1 MNSLCYDPLPMPP
14 PFSLNCP
21 IEELYKY
28 KLARFGQT
36 LSHKLALEVASHFG
50 KKDYRNPTVED
61 LLSYLPLRYEDRSN
75 PAQISDLAEGMEASL
90 ELVVKVAGG
99 YQVRSRRTSG
109 RSQLFIFEVT
119 ATDPGRTGRPVV
131 VWWFV
136 SGTHA
141 HDIIDYYNKRF
152 TSGARFIT
160 FGKWEWDKRRASFAL
175 RLNKPA
181 DELEMLPAAPGRE
194 TEKATVAEDSKTNE
208 KFELDTLDAGDP
220 SLAVIHTGRRVPVY
234 RKLGEFSSKRVREII
249 HAVLARLPDSA
260 FPESLPPDLLQR
272 QKLIA
277 RAAAMRQIHFPPETT
292 LLALYDQARSPA
304 HLRLI
309 FEDLFWVALA
319 ICLKRGKR
327 VKEKKGAVIKLDQA
341 TKLRIGSVLPFKLTD
356 AQRRVV
362 KEIFRDLKSDA
373 PMNRLLQGDVGSG
386 KTIVALI
393 AMLATM
399 ESGYQTALMAPTEIL
414 AEQHARHIKRLLA
427 KSPYRVELLTGSL
440 RAAEKRRLQVELSAG
455 EVHLCI
461 GTHAMI
467 QDAVSFK
474 NLGLAVIDEQHR
486 FGVMQRA
493 ELRARGFNPDV
504 LVMSATPIPRSL
516 TMTIYGDLDVSV
528 IDEMPPGRTPVETR
542 VFSEEQRPEVKELIS
557 RELKAGRQVYV
568 VYPLVEES
576 EKMDLKDA
584 TQRYEYLRD
593 KVFRKSSVG
602 LVHGKMKAADK
613 EEVMLR
619 FVAGEIQI
627 LVSTTVIEVGV
638 DVPNA
643 SVMIVEHAERFGL
656 SQLHQLRGRVGR
668 GAEKSYCVLL
678 TSNKKSTLANERLG
692 IMEKTNDGFVI
703 AEKDL
708 ELRGPGEL
716 LGTRQSGLP
725 EFRVANIVRDQQF
738 LQAAR
743 KEAEFYLAQGEKASE
758 TVKMIERIKADAR
771 FGLAAVG

>member
-1 MNSLCYDPLPMPP
+1 MTA
-14 PFSLNCP
+14 PFSLSTP
-21 IEELYKY
+21 IDELYRY
-28 KLARFGQT
+28 RLARLGQN
-36 LSHKLALEVASHFG
+36 LSHKLAHALRNHVG
-50 KKDYRNPTVED
+50 KKDKSTATVED
-61 LLSYLPLRYEDRSN
+61 LLNYLPMRYEDRSN
-75 PAQISDLAEGMEASL
+75 PARIRDLTEGIEASL

-99 YQVRSRRTSG
+99 YQVRNRSSFG
-109 RSQLFIFEVT
+109 RSKLFIFEVT
-119 ATDPGRTGRPVV
+119 ATDPDKTGRPVV

-136 SGTHA
+136 SGSNA
-141 HDIIDYYNKRF
+141 YDIVNYYTKRF
-152 TSGARFIT
+152 SRGARFIT
-160 FGKWEWDKRRASFAL
+160 FGRWEWDNRRGTFAL

-181 DELEMLPAAPGRE
+181 DELEMLPSVQGPGDAAPKGEGENE
-194 TEKATVAEDSKTNE
+194 TDSMENGV
-208 KFELDTLDAGDP
+208 DTEEESSDP
-220 SLAVIHTGRRVPVY
+220 ALASIHVGRRVPIY
-234 RKLGEFSSKRVREII
+234 RKLGEFSSKRVREIV
-249 HAVLARLPDSA
+249 HAALALLPDSA
-260 FPESLPPDLLQR
+260 IPETLPDDLRQR
-272 QKLIA
+272 RKLIA
-277 RAAAMRQIHFPPETT
+277 RADALRKIHFPSEDTP
-292 LLALYDQARSPA
+292 LALYDQARSPA

-319 ICLKRGKR
+319 ISLKRGR
-327 VKEKKGAVIKLDQA
+327 RIKEPKGAAIKIDQA
-341 TKLRIGSVLPFKLTD
+341 TKLRIASVLPFKLTD

-393 AMLATM
+393 SMLATM

-414 AEQHARHIKRLLA
+414 AEQHARNIKRLLA
-427 KSPYRVELLTGSL
+427 KTPYRVELLTGSL
-440 RAAEKRRLQVELSAG
+440 RAAEKRALQSDLAAG
-455 EVHLCI
+455 EIHACI

-467 QDAVSFK
+467 QEAVSFK

-504 LVMSATPIPRSL
+504 LVMTATPIPRSL

-528 IDEMPPGRTPVETR
+528 IDQMPPGRTPVETQ
-542 VFSEEQRPEVKELIS
+542 VLGEEQRIDAKKLIS
-557 RELKAGRQVYV
+557 REVRAGRQVYV

-576 EKMDLKDA
+576 EKIDLKNA

-593 KVFRKSSVG
+593 TVFPRFSVG
-602 LVHGKMKAADK
+602 LVHGKMKTADK
-613 EEVMLR
+613 EEVMRR
-619 FVAGEIQI
+619 FVAGEIDI

-643 SVMIVEHAERFGL
+643 SVMVVEHAERFGL

-668 GAEKSYCVLL
+668 GAERSYCVLL
-678 TSNKKSTLANERLG
+678 TSDKKTAVANERLG
-692 IMEKTNDGFVI
+692 IMAKTNDGFVI

-716 LGTRQSGLP
+716 LGTKQSGLP
-725 EFRVANIVRDQQF
+725 EFRVANLVRDQQF
-738 LQAAR
+738 LEGAR
-743 KEAEFYLAQGEKASE
+743 KEAEFYLAKGEKSAE
-758 TVKMIERIKADAR
+758 TSKMIQRIKADAR

>member
-1 MNSLCYDPLPMPP
+1 MLP
-14 PFSLNCP
+14 PFSLETP
-21 IEELYKY
+21 IEELYKHR
-28 KLARFGQT
+28 LARFGQT
-36 LSHKLALEVASHFG
+36 LSHKLALELASHSG
-50 KKDYRNPTVED
+50 KKDYRSTTIDD
-61 LLSYLPLRYEDRSN
+61 LLNYLPMRYEDRSN
-75 PAQISDLAEGMEASL
+75 PARIRDLTDGLEASL
-90 ELVVKVAGG
+90 ELVVKIAGAF
-99 YQVRSRRTSG
+99 QVKNRRSYG
-109 RSQLFIFEVT
+109 RSSLFIFEIT
-119 ATDPGRTGRPVV
+119 ATDPERTGRPIV

-136 SGTHA
+136 SGAHA
-141 HDIIDYYNKRF
+141 HDIIDYYKKRF
-152 TSGARFIT
+152 TRGARFVT
-160 FGKWEWDKRRASFAL
+160 FGRWEWDKRRATFAL
-175 RLNKPA
+175 KLNKPA
-181 DELEMLPAAPGRE
+181 DELEMLPAAAGQE
-194 TEKATVAEDSKTNE
+194 IALLEKARENKTNE
-208 KFELDTLDAGDP
+208 AIGLDTVDSGDP
-220 SLAVIHTGRRVPVY
+220 ALAVIHTGRRVPIY
-234 RKLGEFSSKRVREII
+234 RKLGDFSSKRVREII
-249 HAVLARLPDSA
+249 HAVLALLPDSA
-260 FPESLPPDLLQR
+260 FSETLPADLCQR

-277 RAAAMRQIHFPPETT
+277 RAAAVRQIHFPSEDTPLT
-292 LLALYDQARSPA
+292 LYDQARSPA

-309 FEDLFWVALA
+309 FEDFFWVSFG
-319 ICLKRGKR
+319 ISLKRGKR
-327 VKEKKGAVIKLDQA
+327 NRETKGTLIKLDQA

-399 ESGYQTALMAPTEIL
+399 ENGYQTALMAPTEIL
-414 AEQHARHIKRLLA
+414 AEQHARNIKRLLA
-427 KSPYRVELLTGSL
+427 KAPYRVELLTGSL
-440 RAAEKRRLQVELSAG
+440 RAAEKRKLQLELSAG
-455 EVHLCI
+455 EIHACI
-461 GTHAMI
+461 GTHAII

-493 ELRARGFNPDV
+493 ELRRRGLNPDV
-504 LVMSATPIPRSL
+504 LVMTATPIPRSL

-528 IDEMPPGRTPVETR
+528 IDEMPPGRTPIETR
-542 VFSEEQRPEVKELIS
+542 VFGEEQRPEVKELIS
-557 RELKAGRQVYV
+557 REVRAGRQVYV

-584 TQRYEYLRD
+584 AQRYEYLRD
-593 KVFRKSSVG
+593 KVFPKSSVG
-602 LVHGKMKAADK
+602 LVHGKMKTADK
-613 EEVMLR
+613 EEVMRR

-678 TSNKKSTLANERLG
+678 TSDKKTSVANERLG
-692 IMEKTNDGFVI
+692 IMARTNDGFVI

-716 LGTRQSGLP
+716 LGTKQSGLP
-725 EFRVANIVRDQQF
+725 EFRVANLVRDQQF
-738 LQAAR
+738 LEGAR
-743 KEAEFYLAQGEKASE
+743 KEAEFYLAKGEKSPE
-758 TVKMIERIKADAR
+758 TSKMIQRVKADAR
-771 FGLAAVG
+771 FGLATVG

>member
-1 MNSLCYDPLPMPP
+1 
-14 PFSLNCP
+14 
-21 IEELYKY
+21 
-28 KLARFGQT
+28 
-36 LSHKLALEVASHFG
+36 
-50 KKDYRNPTVED
+50 
-61 LLSYLPLRYEDRSN
+61 
-75 PAQISDLAEGMEASL
+75 
-90 ELVVKVAGG
+90 
-99 YQVRSRRTSG
+99 
-109 RSQLFIFEVT
+109 
-119 ATDPGRTGRPVV
+119 
-131 VWWFV
+131 
-136 SGTHA
+136 
-141 HDIIDYYNKRF
+141 
-152 TSGARFIT
+152 
-160 FGKWEWDKRRASFAL
+160 
-175 RLNKPA
+175 
-181 DELEMLPAAPGRE
+181 MLPAGRAPAG
-194 TEKATVAEDSKTNE
+194 AEEEAAPEVDSKGN
-208 KFELDTLDAGDP
+208 KSIELDTVDSSDP
-220 SLAVIHTGRRVPVY
+220 ALTAIHSGRRVPIY
-234 RKLGEFSSKRVREII
+234 RKLGEFSSKRLREIM
-249 HAVLARLPDSA
+249 HAVLALLPETA
-260 FPESLPPDLLQR
+260 IPETLPAELLR
-272 QKLIA
+272 RKKLVSRSDA
-277 RAAAMRQIHFPPETT
+277 LRRIHFPADDTP
-292 LLALYDQARSPA
+292 LALYDQARSPA

-309 FEDLFWVALA
+309 FEDFFWVALG
-319 ICLKRGKR
+319 ISLKRGGR
-327 VKEKKGAVIKLDQA
+327 VKETKGTKIKLDQA

-362 KEIFRDLKSDA
+362 KEIFQDLKSDA

-399 ESGYQTALMAPTEIL
+399 ENGYQTALMAPTEIL
-414 AEQHARHIKRLLA
+414 AEQHARNIKRLLA

-440 RAAEKRRLQVELSAG
+440 RGAEKRKLQVALAAG
-455 EVHLCI
+455 EIHACV
-461 GTHAMI
+461 GTHAII

-504 LVMSATPIPRSL
+504 LVMTATPIPRSL

-528 IDEMPPGRTPVETR
+528 IDEMPPGRTPIETR
-542 VFSEEQRPEVKELIS
+542 VFGEEQRPEVKQLIAS
-557 RELKAGRQVYV
+557 EVSAGRQVYV

-593 KVFRKSSVG
+593 KVFPRLTIG
-602 LVHGKMKAADK
+602 LIHGKMKTADK
-613 EEVMLR
+613 EEVMRR

-678 TSNKKSTLANERLG
+678 TSDKQTAVAVERLG
-692 IMEKTNDGFVI
+692 IMAKTNDGFVI

-725 EFRVANIVRDQQF
+725 EFRVANLVRDQQF
-738 LQAAR
+738 IAGAR
-743 KEAEFYLAQGEKASE
+743 KEAEFYLAKGEKSAE
-758 TVKMIERIKADAR
+758 TVKLIERVRSDAR